1 MSGFR
6 LRVYVISLQLVLIFM
21 IRYVLFYG
29 ENLGGKNTTKNPEKK
44 MLFFFLILLWAT
56 PHFYST
62 NSDISVL
69 HLLDRK
75 EERGCYSTTN

>member
-29 ENLGGKNTTKNPEKK
+29 ENTTKNPEKK

-62 NSDISVL
+62 NSSISVL
-69 HLLDRK
+69 HPLDRK
-75 EERGCYSTTN
+75 EERGCYSTTK